1 MADARRALDDFLFAM
16 VGEQGNGT
24 ALTVVSALGRLGFDP
39 WVEARRLAE
48 LPRPAAAHRLGWLI
62 GRVPGGTWSADDA
75 RTIAERLVGL
85 LPDPQ
90 MFDEG
95 PAALAAEL
103 VRPQASAAA
112 WLVCLVLLSAL
123 LLAMTTRRDLS
134 LDRMFFTAPLA
145 GAAAGPSAR

>member
-48 LPRPAAAHRLGWLI
+48 LPKPAAAQRLGWLI
-62 GRVPGGTWSADDA
+62 GRVPGGAWSPDDA
-75 RTIAERLVGL
+75 KTIAERLVGL
-85 LPDPQ
+85 LPDPHV
-90 MFDEG
+90 FNEG
-95 PAALAAEL
+95 QAEPPAEL
-103 VRPQASAAA
+103 MRPQASAAA

-123 LLAMTTRRDLS
+123 LLVMTTRRDLS
-134 LDRMFFTAPLA
+134 LDRMLFTAPLV
-145 GAAAGPSAR
+145 GASAGPAGR